1 MCKRLTFCACLWVDI
16 FAFCSKE
23 IKHCMKALHGHQLD
37 ICRFSEMYRCGLPQ
51 WGIAASLWRAVYS
64 FGKRQAYL
72 WIPTEPL
79 WLTTQLDVIQSQ
91 YWGLC
96 LVTRDGQLDPLYI
109 YIVASSLVLHGIPEC
124 SNKCVFHFCAFFCEL
139 FLLLANPVQ
148 F

>member
-1 MCKRLTFCACLWVDI
+1 MTFCACLWVDI

-79 WLTTQLDVIQSQ
+79 WLTTQLDAIQSQ

-109 YIVASSLVLHGIPEC
+109 YCSFQFSASWYSW
-124 SNKCVFHFCAFFCEL
+124 VFKQVCLSFLC
-139 FLLLANPVQ
+139 LLLWTFPSLG
-148 F
+148 